1 MTYSLIVSEKGKR
14 CNFKNAS
21 TLFPNYSI
29 DFFKIYVL
37 LKRKITNASADFD
50 EKFRSY

>member
-14 CNFKNAS
+14 CNFKTAS

-29 DFFKIYVL
+29 DFFKIYFL
-37 LKRKITNASADFD
+37 LKRKITNVSADFD

>member
-21 TLFPNYSI
+21 TLFPNYFI
-29 DFFKIYVL
+29 DFFKIYFL
-37 LKRKITNASADFD
+37 LKRKITNVSADFD

>member
-29 DFFKIYVL
+29 DFFLNIFFVKTEDN
-37 LKRKITNASADFD
+37 KCFSRF
-50 EKFRSY
+50 